1 MQSRL
6 HGLAVIDKEGML
18 AGQIAKIWRMIMKG
32 SFGMEGSHLPVGDA
46 IEPDIAIGSSSKT
59 KRIGLKILGLPLEAT
74 RQVVQHAF
82 HDEAPLP
89 LIEKM
94 GKKIEQAFV
103 PLPVRSRSVGPPFF
117 RST

>member
-74 RQVVQHAF
+74 SQMVQHAF
-82 HDEAPLP
+82 HGDAPYPLETKGSSKRKTDLTGLP
-89 LIEKM
+89 I
-94 GKKIEQAFV
+94 GWQFV
-103 PLPVRSRSVGPPFF
+103 RDTFSQKA
-117 RST
+117 